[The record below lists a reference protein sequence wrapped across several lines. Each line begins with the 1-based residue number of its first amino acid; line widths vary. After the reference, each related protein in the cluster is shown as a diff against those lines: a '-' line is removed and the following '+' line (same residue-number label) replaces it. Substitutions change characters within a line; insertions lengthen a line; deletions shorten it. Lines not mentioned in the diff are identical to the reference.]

1 MIMCTPLTP
10 RQELIA
16 ECEGLGLDLKAPRH
30 WRETYSNEQLRAA
43 ITWLDQQGTTAEQ
56 LIAAAATSERLELWI
71 SRQILAHEKPSQIL
85 ATMARAPGDLFAAI
99 GRDGAPAL
107 TFACLIM
114 FALPFFA
121 LGFLLPA

>member
-1 MIMCTPLTP
+1 MTICEPLSQ
-10 RQELIA
+10 RQDLIS

-30 WRETYSNEQLRAA
+30 WRESYSDEQLRAA
-43 ITWLDQQGTTAEQ
+43 ITWLDEKGTIADQ

-71 SRQILAHEKPSQIL
+71 SRQILAHERPSQIL

-99 GRDGAPAL
+99 SRDGAPAL

-121 LGFLLPA
+121 LGFVLPA